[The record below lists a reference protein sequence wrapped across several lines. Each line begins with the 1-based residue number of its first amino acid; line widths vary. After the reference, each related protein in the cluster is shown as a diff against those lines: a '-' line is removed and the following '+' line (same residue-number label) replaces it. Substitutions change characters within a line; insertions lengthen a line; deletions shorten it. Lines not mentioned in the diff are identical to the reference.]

1 MKCFFLL
8 EVNKPIKKIRIPINK
23 RGIPIIAPI
32 RVIVRTK
39 PTTITIKP
47 VKMNEGRIPK
57 EKQRKYI
64 RVVGVDLYYNFDFFT
79 VWKDMKW
86 KDNI

>member
-1 MKCFFLL
+1 
-8 EVNKPIKKIRIPINK
+8 
-23 RGIPIIAPI
+23 
-32 RVIVRTK
+32 
-39 PTTITIKP
+39 
-47 VKMNEGRIPK
+47 MNEGRIPK